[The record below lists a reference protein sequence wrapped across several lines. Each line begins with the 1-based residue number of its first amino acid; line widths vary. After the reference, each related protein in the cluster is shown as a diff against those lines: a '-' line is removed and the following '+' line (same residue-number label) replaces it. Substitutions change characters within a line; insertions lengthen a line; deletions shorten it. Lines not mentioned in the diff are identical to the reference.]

1 MMMADHHHTTAA
13 AQVSGAQV
21 TEKRISDTGATVDTS
36 GHSQDEKKSVS
47 DASNHHSASHNGNN
61 AALHPSPPAAA
72 RSPQGAN
79 SNSAGSSPNA
89 MMSPESREGGIEL
102 RITRKP
108 PRSKLNISPT
118 PPGATAKSP
127 NSQGLIDSTLDDELK
142 KYDGYS
148 SLDVDRR
155 RRMHQRFFGQVPA
168 KRMSSDKT
176 SLEDKKNGGAAA
188 TSPADS
194 KSSRGSPSPT
204 RNRHNAA
211 WDQHRQYDDAPT
223 PTQSHSSI
231 PCISWTR
238 RQPAGD
244 DFDEDHQLQ
253 QLHQT
258 KHRRMSASVSASTAA
273 NAVFFDPRDNFR
285 LHWDALMALC
295 VCYNCLIVPVRIG
308 FSEKSK
314 WSPLAITDLVIDLLF
329 LLDIF
334 LNFHTGFDDAGYV
347 LMDRKLVRRK
357 YLTTWFTFDLISS
370 FPFDMLVII
379 TASSAASSN
388 LLLYLRLPRLLRLL
402 RLPRLFRYMS
412 KWEHSFTISNS
423 SALRMI
429 KLVFFILFFAHLNAC
444 LQFFAADLEHFPT
457 DGWVVREDL
466 LNRSNFVRY
475 THALFK
481 SLSHMLCIGYG
492 LYPPYTVAEL
502 WITMLSMCIGAS
514 FYAALVGIMSTL
526 IMNMDRSGALYEQM
540 VEQWKEYFRFRRL
553 DPTLRTRI
561 LRFFENTWRTR
572 KLFSERDLLAELP
585 PNLRTDIAM
594 NICGDLV
601 EKVPLFKV
609 VNPVVAMMLVPL
621 MEPVSLMTGELV
633 YREKEIA
640 DEMFFI
646 SSGEIQI
653 ESAAGVVFTTL
664 GAGSYFGEFSFLY
677 DASPT
682 RTAHARAIVVTQL
695 FSLSRDGFQHVSR
708 VYPELKF
715 LMLQIADARTAVF
728 KAKARK
734 VAAAKE
740 AESRRTTMSDGDSG
754 KPSRRQTRIVDGQA
768 GLTVDVEPAGSADAD
783 AGAGAGADDAEMGG
797 APFGDN
803 GDKADLPV
811 SPTESKEE
819 AAEKEELL
827 NQDFMRALETKS
839 EPQSDLKNLASAA
852 VAGRRWKK
860 AAFKIAAVAQ
870 FGKSNKV
877 ASSADGAKEQEESA
891 SASAEQE

>member
-1 MMMADHHHTTAA
+1 MMADHHHTPAA

-47 DASNHHSASHNGNN
+47 DASNHHSASHHGNN
-61 AALHPSPPAAA
+61 AALQPSPPAAA

-89 MMSPESREGGIEL
+89 MMSPESREGGIEP
-102 RITRKP
+102 RITRRP

-168 KRMSSDKT
+168 NRMSSDKT

-194 KSSRGSPSPT
+194 KSLRGSPSPT

-768 GLTVDVEPAGSADAD
+768 GLTVDVEPAGSADA
-783 AGAGAGADDAEMGG
+783 GAGAGADDAEMGG